1 MHGPLHAKLGATGAR
16 CPLACREYA
25 CEQNVVIG
33 VLMVPLIAGGC
44 LELTVISNMA
54 LSGALGAALRDGD

>member
-1 MHGPLHAKLGATGAR
+1 MALCSLSSAQQARGAPFAR
-16 CPLACREYA
+16 REYA

-33 VLMVPLIAGGC
+33 VLMVPLIACGY
-44 LELTVISNMA
+44 LKLTVISNMA